1 MSSKYNSLSPT
12 VAGMIHKLKMI
23 QSIAGNISNVS
34 SVGYQRQIPE
44 SLSFE
49 SVLGETALRDNSQG
63 QLKRTNN
70 KFDLAIEGNGY
81 FLLETEKGLAPTRD
95 GRFHLNEKAQ
105 LVNHEGKEVVV
116 VEKTDK
122 DISLAKQFDIRVNH
136 NGEIFVG
143 TEKYGRI
150 AVRVND
156 TKPVKV
162 HQGVIEGSNVN
173 IMNEMISLAM
183 VFRTFEASEKIL
195 GMENSVD
202 RDLIEKYGRN
212 V

>member
-1 MSSKYNSLSPT
+1 MSTEPNTYGPT
-12 VAGMIHKLKMI
+12 VSGMLHKMKMI
-23 QSIAGNISNVS
+23 QAIADNISNINS
-34 SVGYQRQIPE
+34 TAYQRKIPE
-44 SLSFE
+44 SINFK
-49 SVLGETALRDNSQG
+49 SVLNDTVIRDHTQG

-70 KFDLAIEGNGY
+70 KLDLAIEGNAN
-81 FLLETEKGLAPTRD
+81 FLLESKEGLIPTRD
-95 GRFHLNEKAQ
+95 GRFHLNEKGQ

-122 DISLAKQFDIRVNH
+122 DISLAKSFDININH
-136 NGEIFVG
+136 RGEIFIG
-143 TEKYGRI
+143 TERYGRI

-156 TKPVKV
+156 KNPVRI
-162 HQGVIEGSNVN
+162 HQGFTEGSNVS

-183 VFRTFEASEKIL
+183 TFRAFEASEKML
-195 GMENSVD
+195 GMESSVD